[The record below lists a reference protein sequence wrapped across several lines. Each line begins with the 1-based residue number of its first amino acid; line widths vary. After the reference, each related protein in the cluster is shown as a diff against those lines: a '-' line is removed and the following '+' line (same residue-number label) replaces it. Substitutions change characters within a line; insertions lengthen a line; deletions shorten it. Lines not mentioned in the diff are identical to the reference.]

1 MCIRDSTSTN
11 VEDET
16 DTQETVSSGEQEI
29 SVPDLG
35 VDKATVSEIL
45 VQVGDHVDAQQS
57 LCVVES
63 DKASV
68 EVPSSIA
75 GVVKAIHVSVG
86 QEVKQG
92 IALATIEGEAKSA
105 PKAKAQA
112 AAQTSSVKTQSVTK
126 PAEQPKV
133 AAVDSASKLSQAQ
146 EAENAK
152 VYAGPAVRKLARE
165 LGVILAQVKASGE
178 HGRLMKE
185 DIYAHV
191 KQCMTAPA
199 STATTSAAPVAS
211 GLPALPDFTAFG
223 GGEIKTMTRL
233 QQVSV
238 PQLSLNN
245 FIPQVTQ
252 FDLADITELEAWRG
266 ELKDGFKK
274 QGVSLTI
281 LAFIAKAVA
290 HLLKE
295 EPYFAGHLADDQKS
309 VLLRNE
315 IHMGIAVAT
324 PDGLTVPV
332 LRNPDQKSIKQIA
345 VELGELSQKARDK
358 KLSPKDLQ
366 GANFT
371 ITSLGSIGGTAF
383 TPLVNWPQVAILGI
397 SPATMQP
404 VWNGKDFD
412 PRLMLPLSLSYD
424 HRVINGADAARFTHK
439 LTKLLKDIRTLLI

>member
-1 MCIRDSTSTN
+1 
-11 VEDET
+11 
-16 DTQETVSSGEQEI
+16 
-29 SVPDLG
+29 LG

-191 KQCMTAPA
+191 KQRMTAPA

-266 ELKDGFKK
+266 ELKMALK
-274 QGVSLTI
+274 S
-281 LAFIAKAVA
+281 KA
-290 HLLKE
+290 
-295 EPYFAGHLADDQKS
+295 
-309 VLLRNE
+309 
-315 IHMGIAVAT
+315 
-324 PDGLTVPV
+324 
-332 LRNPDQKSIKQIA
+332 
-345 VELGELSQKARDK
+345 
-358 KLSPKDLQ
+358 
-366 GANFT
+366 
-371 ITSLGSIGGTAF
+371 
-383 TPLVNWPQVAILGI
+383 
-397 SPATMQP
+397 
-404 VWNGKDFD
+404 
-412 PRLMLPLSLSYD
+412 
-424 HRVINGADAARFTHK
+424 
-439 LTKLLKDIRTLLI
+439 